1 MENQD
6 ISVSLK
12 NNYRFNFRVAAYFE
26 YNNKVLLHK
35 IDADDFWNLVGGRV
49 KTGETTIQAIKREIK
64 EELNTDI
71 IDAKLIL
78 ISENFFKFN
87 ENNGHEMLFVYKIT
101 LDKNSEILKCE
112 EFRGQ
117 DRKDATYRWIDK
129 QDIKNHKCLPKL
141 IYELVKENFDH
152 IIHGVEIN
160 DVFEK
165 QD

>member
-1 MENQD
+1 M
-6 ISVSLK
+6 
-12 NNYRFNFRVAAYFE
+12 
-26 YNNKVLLHK
+26 HHCT
-35 IDADDFWNLVGGRV
+35 

-141 IYELVKENFDH
+141 IYELAKESFDH